1 MKALVTGGTGLVGRY
16 IVETLLD
23 AGYDVTVAGRS
34 RRLMIYSPA
43 CGVSLRNARSGWN
56 RPWAV

>member
-23 AGYDVTVAGRS
+23 AGYEVTVTGR
-34 RRLMIYSPA
+34 RPPADDLFSPA
-43 CGVSLRNARSGWN
+43 CSVSLRNARSGWN
-56 RPWAV
+56 RP

>member
-23 AGYDVTVAGRS
+23 AGYEVTVTGRS
-34 RRLMIYSPA
+34 RRLMICFPGLQRFAPQRSIPMEPA
-43 CGVSLRNARSGWN
+43 
-56 RPWAV
+56 